1 MTAFDVNFGPRPLI
15 VRWASAL
22 LWRIEH
28 AFERARAEGR
38 AEDAKLRIFFVAVIF
53 AAGFLTLGVG
63 ATRIA
68 VFSDEAASADLTVAA
83 VQSARADLVDR
94 NGNLLAVDLPYYA
107 LFVDSREIWDSEETR
122 RRLGAILEPA
132 ARARLEKAL
141 AAKKR
146 MQIVTPLSAE
156 AKAKIADMGLPGVS
170 FEPEARRNYPL
181 GATAAH
187 LLGFAGAGGVG
198 RSGVELALD
207 KQIHAQAGRGPL
219 ALSLDLRV
227 QAALEDEVK
236 RAAIEHNVIG
246 AVGLVTN
253 IQTGEVLGMVSYPDF
268 DPNDTAKTPLSNTLN
283 RSAASVFE
291 MGSIF
296 KVFSFS
302 AGLDSGS
309 ARLTSTFDVSQPLQ
323 FGGQFIHDHDRING
337 VLTLPEVFQHSSN
350 IGTAKMALQMGGETM
365 TRYLRNYG
373 LFAAAPIELAESAS
387 PFPRHLFQPGYKW
400 QDVSVATT
408 SYGHGMAVSPLS
420 VAAAMGG
427 VMNGGTLLPLT
438 VLKVDPQHPPQGRRI
453 ISEQTSRTMLDL
465 MRLNAVH
472 GTGSKAEAEAPG
484 LRVGGKTGTAEKA
497 INGRYDRSKQVSS
510 FAAVFPTDGP
520 LNGPRYFVLVL
531 LDEPRGG
538 VTTGGMVSAPPAG
551 RVINRIAPFLGVKR
565 AAAPA
570 AGVVADPAVEKLIAE
585 EQ

>member
-1 MTAFDVNFGPRPLI
+1 MTAFDLHLGPRPLI
-15 VRWASAL
+15 LRWASAF
-22 LWRIEH
+22 LWKVEH
-28 AFERARAEGR
+28 AFERARTEGR
-38 AEDAKLRIFFVAVIF
+38 ADDAKLRIFFVTVIF
-53 AAGFLTLGVG
+53 ALGFTTLGVG
-63 ATRIA
+63 AA
-68 VFSDEAASADLTVAA
+68 KVALLSEAAASADETVAA

-107 LFVDSREIWDSEETR
+107 LFVDSREIWDAAETR
-122 RRLGAILEPA
+122 RRLAPVLNIT

-146 MQIVTPLSAE
+146 MQIVTPLSADE
-156 AKAKIADMGLPGVS
+156 KAKIADMGLPGVS

-187 LLGFAGAGGVG
+187 LIGFAGAGGVG

-207 KQIHAQAGRGPL
+207 KQIHSQAGRGPMTL
-219 ALSLDLRV
+219 ALDLRI

-236 RAAIEHNVIG
+236 RAAAEHHVAG

-253 IQTGEVLGMVSYPDF
+253 IQTGEILGMVSYPDF
-268 DPNDTAKTPLSNTLN
+268 DPNDTAQTPLSNQLN

-302 AGLDSGS
+302 AGLDSGK
-309 ARLTSTFDVSQPLQ
+309 AHLNSTFDVSQPLQ

-365 TRYLRNYG
+365 TRYFRNYG
-373 LFAAAPIELAESAS
+373 LFGAAPIELSESAK
-387 PFPRHLFQPGYKW
+387 PFPSHLFQPNFKW
-400 QDVSVATT
+400 AEVTVATT
-408 SYGHGMAVSPLS
+408 SFGHGMAVTPLA
-420 VAAAMGG
+420 VAASMGG
-427 VMNGGTLLPLT
+427 ILNGGNYLPLT
-438 VLKVDPQHPPQGRRI
+438 VLKVDPAHPPQGRRI
-453 ISEQTSRTMLDL
+453 VSEQTSRTMLDL

-484 LRVGGKTGTAEKA
+484 LRLGGKTGTAEKA
-497 INGRYDRSKQVSS
+497 INGRYDHSKQVSS

-531 LDEPRGG
+531 LDEPTGG

-551 RVINRIAPFLGVKR
+551 RVINRIAPFLNIKR
-565 AAAPA
+565 
-570 AGVVADPAVEKLIAE
+570 DPAQVSGAPLDPQVEKLIAE